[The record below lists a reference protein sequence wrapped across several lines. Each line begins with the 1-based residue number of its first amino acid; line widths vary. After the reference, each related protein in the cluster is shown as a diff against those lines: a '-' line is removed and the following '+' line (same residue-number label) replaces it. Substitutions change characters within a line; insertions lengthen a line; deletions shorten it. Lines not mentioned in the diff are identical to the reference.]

1 MNSFSKSL
9 LNNNPVVGNMKEL
22 TIQHERHLSNDNLG
36 QTLCAK
42 KDMIRIPLEL
52 GRQRNHIWIEEQGG
66 IHKKSAS
73 ELDFNR

>member
-22 TIQHERHLSNDNLG
+22 TIQQDRHLSNDNLG

-42 KDMIRIPLEL
+42 KDMI
-52 GRQRNHIWIEEQGG
+52 G
-66 IHKKSAS
+66 I
-73 ELDFNR
+73 L